1 MERKIPETVGQ
12 IDTPALLVDL
22 DRMEANLRSM
32 QARADAWGVKLRPHT
47 KTHRTPELAKLQL
60 RFGARGITVAKLGEA
75 EVMAAQGLEDI
86 FIANE
91 IVGSLKL
98 RRLKALHE
106 RIPRLA
112 VGVDHPDHL
121 RMLGEFFQ
129 DPLKPLEI
137 MIDVETG
144 DPRTGAAPGEPVL
157 ALAREICAFP
167 GFSLRGIYTHDG
179 QSYDAESLQEVRE
192 VFRESQKTMLQT
204 VSLLKASGIEVEE
217 ISVGSTPSL
226 LVGEVLPGITEIR
239 PGTHIFMDAD
249 QAQLLGTYEHC
260 AQTVLV
266 TVISRPAPERVVV
279 DGGTKAFT
287 YYAQSQG
294 VTAAKG
300 RGRLKEHP
308 EIFLNR
314 MSDEHAS
321 FDIPEGSSLSF
332 SIGDRMEII
341 PNHACP
347 TTNLYEYIHGVRRG
361 KVEVRW
367 PVLCRGKSQ

>member
-1 MERKIPETVGQ
+1 VRNERPETVAQ

-22 DRMEANLRSM
+22 DRMEENLRSM
-32 QARADAWGVKLRPHT
+32 QVRADAWGVKLRPHT
-47 KTHRTPELAKLQL
+47 KTHRTPELAKLQV

-75 EVMAAQGLEDI
+75 EVMAAEGLEDI

-91 IVGSLKL
+91 IVGPLKL
-98 RRLKALHE
+98 RRLKALHSG
-106 RIPRLA
+106 ISRLA
-112 VGVDHPDHL
+112 VGVDHPEHV
-121 RMLGEFFQ
+121 RMLGEFFE
-129 DPLKPLEI
+129 DPSDLLDV

-144 DPRTGAAPGEPVL
+144 DPRTGVAPGEPAL
-157 ALAREICAFP
+157 ALAREVCAAP
-167 GFSLRGIYTHDG
+167 GLSLRGIYTHDG
-179 QSYDAESLQEVRE
+179 QSYDASNADEVCRIFE
-192 VFRESQKTMLQT
+192 ESQKAMLQT
-204 VSLLKASGIEVEE
+204 AELLDSSGIEIRE

-249 QAQLLGTYEHC
+249 QAQVLGTYEHC

-266 TVISRPAPERVVV
+266 TVISRPTPERVVV

-287 YYAQSQG
+287 YYAQSHG
-294 VTAAKG
+294 IAAAEG

-321 FDIPEGSSLSF
+321 FDIPEGSPLSF
-332 SIGDRMEII
+332 AIGDRMEII

-347 TTNLYEYIHGVRRG
+347 TTNLYEYIHGIRRG